1 MPVELVHLRACECLH
16 VCVGWLSTWLSVWA
30 PTTMRSLETLR
41 CLRAGNNCRSSA
53 GGIGGDPAAAGIHP
67 AVLQSAVPGALR

>member
-1 MPVELVHLRACECLH
+1 MLAELVHLRARKCLQ
-16 VCVGWLSTWLSVWA
+16 VRVGWLSTWLSFGA
-30 PTTMRSLETLR
+30 AGQNTFIRTLR